1 LAADKTPVPPMLEVA
16 ANGPEPITAVAWAI
30 SSPANK
36 LLKRRIITIEVQTAR
51 KCIIITTLAEQNTHI
66 LKDRRYAL

>member
-1 LAADKTPVPPMLEVA
+1 VA

-51 KCIIITTLAEQNTHI
+51 KCIITTLAEQNTHI